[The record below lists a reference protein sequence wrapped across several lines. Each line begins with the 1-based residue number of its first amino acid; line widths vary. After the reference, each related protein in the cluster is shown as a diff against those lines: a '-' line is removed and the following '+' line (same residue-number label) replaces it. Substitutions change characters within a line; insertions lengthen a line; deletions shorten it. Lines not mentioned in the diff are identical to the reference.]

1 MGECLRARMCGTFAR
16 MLLMHANVKIL
27 SAVRSRPLIQVSFN
41 GTYFSIIFWHFL
53 FWNIIINVAK
63 LSVCVQQKLAHK
75 VMCHCAPSTG
85 IVVCFALDPANLLLN
100 TSRAHS
106 MKRIKLTDI
115 ARPKS
120 TTWSGYD
127 ETIRSLNLLLFISVL
142 INRIVW
148 KLARSLV

>member
-16 MLLMHANVKIL
+16 MVLMHTNVKIV

-41 GTYFSIIFWHFL
+41 GPYFSIIFWHFL

-85 IVVCFALDPANLLLN
+85 IVVCFALDPVNLLFN

-106 MKRIKLTDI
+106 MKRIQLTDI
-115 ARPKS
+115 ARPKKHHLEWLRWNHS
-120 TTWSGYD
+120 KSKPSSFY
-127 ETIRSLNLLLFISVL
+127 ISSDQSHSV
-142 INRIVW
+142 
-148 KLARSLV
+148 KTS